1 MRGFFLVIMMKL
13 LLVRHGDTG
22 PDYQGRYIGTT
33 DVPLWPEAVFQVRAL
48 SPLVMNYRPQLC
60 YVSPMIRARQTAD
73 LLIKDNHPEICIDND
88 LREIDFGS
96 WDGDSF
102 DQIIK
107 KDPELVSQWAAGGK
121 EFCFPGGESIEGFYK
136 RVSERA
142 DRYTSLQLDTLL
154 LVTHGGV
161 IRAMI
166 CYLLGLSFEKYLSF
180 SVKPAALTVL
190 ESFEAGS
197 AVLTEFNLT
206 GSWTDG

>member
-1 MRGFFLVIMMKL
+1 MMKL

-22 PDYQGRYIGTT
+22 PDYRGRYIGTS
-33 DVPLWPEAVFQVRAL
+33 DVPLWPDTVFQVKAL
-48 SPLVMNYRPQLC
+48 SPLVMNHKPQLC
-60 YVSPMIRARQTAD
+60 YVSPMVRARQTAD

-88 LREIDFGS
+88 LREIDFGF
-96 WDGDSF
+96 WDGYSF
-102 DQIIK
+102 DEITE

-121 EFCFPGGESIEGFYK
+121 EFRFPGGESIEGFCQ
-136 RVSERA
+136 RVGKQA
-142 DRYTSLQLDTLL
+142 DHYTSLQLDTLL

-166 CYLLGLSFEKYLSF
+166 CHLLGLSFDKYLSF

-197 AVLTEFNLT
+197 AVLTGFNLT
-206 GSWTDG
+206 GSWIDG